1 MAALLRVPQA
11 DAVSDQTLKNYF
23 NEVNRVNTSNFNTLN
38 QVLGPLANIL
48 NSRNLD
54 QQVIVLGPLTAQ
66 YGSVSGLNPSVTFP
80 VAFSSTPTVIFPVA
94 LGASNSVNEASRTAD
109 GFTTT
114 TSGSITINWLA
125 IGPT

>member
-1 MAALLRVPQA
+1 MAAILRIPQA
-11 DAVSDQTLKNYF
+11 DAVTDPTLKNYF
-23 NEVNRVNTSNFNTLN
+23 NEVNRVNNINFNTLN

-54 QQVIVLGPLTAQ
+54 QQVIVLGKVTAQ
-66 YGSVSGLNPSVTFP
+66 YGSITGSNPSVTFP
-80 VAFSSTPTVIFPVA
+80 VAFSDVPAVIFPVA
-94 LGASNSVNEASRTAD
+94 LGASNSVNEASRTKD